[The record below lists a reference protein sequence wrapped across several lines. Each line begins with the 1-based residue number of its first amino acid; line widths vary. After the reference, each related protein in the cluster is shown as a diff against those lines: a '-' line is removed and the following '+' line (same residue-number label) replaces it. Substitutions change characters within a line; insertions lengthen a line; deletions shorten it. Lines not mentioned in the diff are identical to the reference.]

1 MKLEP
6 VTSTNVYAT
15 HHNGDTMHI
24 RFLSGETFAYSPM
37 TAEDHAKLREAHSIG
52 AALNAL
58 KKRITGTKV
67 LGPELDWASEDDNMG
82 NTTRTAPSPHV
93 EGIPLLWRIKPRLS
107 DNKVE
112 WYECHDLE
120 LMDEESPRA
129 WPTVGCAKA
138 GVEDRHA
145 EMLAEGI
152 TYEPQPAKE
161 KSLCD
166 SCAPDDGPC
175 QFQSIGIVAEGGS
188 CNGYQEVT
196 PI

>member
-1 MKLEP
+1 MKLQP
-6 VTSTNVYAT
+6 VTSTNIYAIG
-15 HHNGDTMHI
+15 HDGQNTMQV
-24 RFLSGETFAYSPM
+24 RFLGGENFAYSPI
-37 TAEDHAKLREAHSIG
+37 TAEDHSKLMNAHSIG
-52 AALNAL
+52 AHLN
-58 KKRITGTKV
+58 KMIKGTKI
-67 LGPELDWASEDDNMG
+67 LSPDFEWTCEDDDMG
-82 NTTRTAPSPHV
+82 NTTRTAPSPIHD
-93 EGIPLLWRIKPRLS
+93 EGTPFLWRIKPRLS

-120 LMDEESPRA
+120 LMDKESLRA

-175 QFQSIGIVAEGGS
+175 ELQHIGIVAVGGY
-188 CNGYQEVT
+188 CNRYQEVT
-196 PI
+196 PL